1 LCDFF
6 GFNFC
11 KVVYTSCCENE
22 EAPYSTEY
30 WKQGDYKAI
39 KFHLDEN
46 ELNYLV
52 VTLENKKICVF
63 KNGILIESVGVN
75 SRMQN
80 SDIPL
85 VIGNWIGG
93 DRPFN
98 GMIEEVLI
106 SNSSISYDRVKSNW
120 ISIQNST

>member
-1 LCDFF
+1 M
-6 GFNFC
+6 
-11 KVVYTSCCENE
+11 
-22 EAPYSTEY
+22 
-30 WKQGDYKAI
+30 
-39 KFHLDEN
+39 
-46 ELNYLV
+46 NYLV
-52 VTLENKKICVF
+52 VTVENKKNCVF

-75 SRMQN
+75 SRIQN